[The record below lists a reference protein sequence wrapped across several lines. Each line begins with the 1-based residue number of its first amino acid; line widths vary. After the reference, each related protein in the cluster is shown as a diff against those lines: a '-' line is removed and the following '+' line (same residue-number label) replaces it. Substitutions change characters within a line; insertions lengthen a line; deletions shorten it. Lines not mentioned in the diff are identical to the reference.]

1 MEPEIR
7 KVNSTGLTQLGKDL
21 SENCCRLE
29 QVLAFSFIRCPFH
42 CSKGSGRKASK
53 PCVRDEVCGH
63 ARAVIAI
70 GARARR
76 TCRRH
81 VTMETRLVCRR
92 VA

>member
-7 KVNSTGLTQLGKDL
+7 KVNSTGLIQLGKDL
-21 SENCCRLE
+21 SENCRRHE
-29 QVLAFSFIRCPFH
+29 QVLRFSFIGCPFH

-53 PCVRDEVCGH
+53 PCVRDEACGH
-63 ARAVIAI
+63 VRAVIAI

-81 VTMETRLVCRR
+81 VTMETRLLCRR